1 MFFVISASNKTKNTC
16 SDGFTLKR
24 FILKFNVDVK
34 FNQRFLVCP
43 LEWQI
48 SIHLSPFFLESGIC
62 RNFKEIVLRIYVG
75 NLSWTADEN
84 ELRDAF
90 AAHGEVTSVQVITDR
105 ETGRSRGFAF
115 VEMANDAEAKEAI
128 SAVDNK
134 EIAGRQVKVNEA
146 KPRNEK
152 PRY

>member
-1 MFFVISASNKTKNTC
+1 M
-16 SDGFTLKR
+16 
-24 FILKFNVDVK
+24 
-34 FNQRFLVCP
+34 
-43 LEWQI
+43 
-48 SIHLSPFFLESGIC
+48 
-62 RNFKEIVLRIYVG
+62 RIYVG
-75 NLSWTADEN
+75 NLSWTADDN

>member
-1 MFFVISASNKTKNTC
+1 MK
-16 SDGFTLKR
+16 
-24 FILKFNVDVK
+24 
-34 FNQRFLVCP
+34 
-43 LEWQI
+43 
-48 SIHLSPFFLESGIC
+48 
-62 RNFKEIVLRIYVG
+62 IYVG

-134 EIAGRQVKVNEA
+134 EIAGREVKVNEA

>member
-1 MFFVISASNKTKNTC
+1 MK
-16 SDGFTLKR
+16 
-24 FILKFNVDVK
+24 
-34 FNQRFLVCP
+34 
-43 LEWQI
+43 
-48 SIHLSPFFLESGIC
+48 
-62 RNFKEIVLRIYVG
+62 IYVG
-75 NLSWTADEN
+75 NLSWNADEN

-90 AAHGEVTSVQVITDR
+90 AAHGEVLSVQVITDR
-105 ETGRSRGFAF
+105 ATGRSRGFAF